1 MKDLQLRF
9 GIVLLVIIS
18 LVSFMIGR
26 SLKPIM
32 DARGRDEVVLGVSGN
47 AAASSADEDG
57 GQPRI

>member
-1 MKDLQLRF
+1 
-9 GIVLLVIIS
+9 
-18 LVSFMIGR
+18 MIGR